1 MNEKEPKVKED
12 GENSLATAPPV
23 TMAMPIYDP
32 NMTAVWPPPP
42 PYYYPPMPMAPPP
55 GPYYF
60 APYPPYYN
68 PPEMGMGGYDPYNP
82 DVSLTPLT
90 RAWSTQLF
98 ECFSDIKISFIT
110 FFLPCVTFG
119 KIAEFINEGHTTWWE
134 HALVFAFCQVVTL
147 SQGSAIYSCYYRT
160 KMRNKYALNGNIF
173 MDFLVNFLCMKL
185 SLCQQYRQLDR
196 MGFDV
201 GLGWHA
207 YMEKQRI
214 NATEAAIQFMPPM
227 MDHGMYR

>member
-12 GENSLATAPPV
+12 GENSLPTAPPV

-42 PYYYPPMPMAPPP
+42 PYYYPPMPMGPPP

-82 DVSLTPLT
+82 D
-90 RAWSTQLF
+90 
-98 ECFSDIKISFIT
+98 
-110 FFLPCVTFG
+110 
-119 KIAEFINEGHTTWWE
+119 
-134 HALVFAFCQVVTL
+134 VVTL